1 LIRRFYTLV
10 LWLAL
15 PFASLIVLW
24 RGLSR
29 RNYWR
34 GWRQR
39 FGYGFRSLESCVW
52 IHGVSMGEVQAAAT
66 LAPALHAAG
75 HRVLITSTT
84 PTGRDRAERLC
95 GHYAQVRYA
104 PYDFPGVIARVL
116 KSCRPRLLIVLETEL
131 WPNWLHF
138 CAASAVPVLIAS
150 ARLSERSVTRFSHLP
165 GLLTPMALRNLQALA
180 QTDADA
186 QRYLAIGVPAT
197 NVTVG
202 GNLKFDYAPP
212 SGLRERGAAL
222 RSRFAGSR
230 SAWVAG
236 STHPGE
242 EQAALNAHEQLLRSG
257 GPALLIV
264 APRHPQRFDEVEA
277 LLRKRAVRY
286 LRRSAAQD
294 PDSSIDVLLLDTM
307 GELADAYAA
316 SDLAFVGGSLVPIG
330 GHNLLEPIALGV
342 ATLTGPSQFNA
353 PEIARTL
360 SAHAAIALVA
370 DEAALTNAVLTLLLQ
385 PQQRALM
392 TAAAAKVLQQNRGAL
407 ELTLRRAEAL
417 IRSD

>member
-1 LIRRFYTLV
+1 
-10 LWLAL
+10 
-15 PFASLIVLW
+15 
-24 RGLSR
+24 
-29 RNYWR
+29 
-34 GWRQR
+34 
-39 FGYGFRSLESCVW
+39 
-52 IHGVSMGEVQAAAT
+52 
-66 LAPALHAAG
+66 
-75 HRVLITSTT
+75 
-84 PTGRDRAERLC
+84 
-95 GHYAQVRYA
+95 
-104 PYDFPGVIARVL
+104 
-116 KSCRPRLLIVLETEL
+116 
-131 WPNWLHF
+131 
-138 CAASAVPVLIAS
+138 
-150 ARLSERSVTRFSHLP
+150 
-165 GLLTPMALRNLQALA
+165 
-180 QTDADA
+180 
-186 QRYLAIGVPAT
+186 
-197 NVTVG
+197 
-202 GNLKFDYAPP
+202 
-212 SGLRERGAAL
+212 
-222 RSRFAGSR
+222 
-230 SAWVAG
+230 VAG